1 MRSVVGYT
9 THNNRHL
16 MSTITDATIAET
28 TNERVVSIRFSDDL
42 IKLADDAAVRLG
54 LKRADV
60 IRLSIPRGVERLLEQ
75 LEPQPERSEA

>member
-9 THNNRHL
+9 THNNRHQ
-16 MSTITDATIAET
+16 MSTMTDATIAET